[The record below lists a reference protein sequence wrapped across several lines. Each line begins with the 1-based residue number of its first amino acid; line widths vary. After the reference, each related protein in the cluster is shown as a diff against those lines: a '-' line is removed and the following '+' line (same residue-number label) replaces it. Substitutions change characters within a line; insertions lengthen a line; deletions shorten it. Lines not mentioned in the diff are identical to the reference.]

1 MHAPAPRAWPGSGR
15 GSILALDVGGANLKA
30 ADGIGHVAAEPFE
43 LWRRPRD
50 LAARLTA
57 IVAARRPRRVVA
69 TMTGEIAD
77 CYPDRATGVV
87 EIVAAVEA
95 AASACGA
102 TAGIYLVDGSIVSP
116 DEARR
121 RPAAAA
127 ASNWHALA
135 RLAAVHAGAEV
146 ALLLDVGSTTTDI
159 LLLDRRGAVALA
171 SDDAGRMA
179 SGELVYT
186 GIERTP
192 LAALVRSLPC
202 GGRRVPVAAETFAR
216 SQDVWL
222 LLGGLP
228 EDEASTDTCD
238 GAPATRAAARRR
250 IARSLLVD
258 AGALDDAAA
267 RLAASHAALLQ
278 ASRVAA
284 AIERVL
290 AAHGAEPGAVV
301 LSGHGTALAETALDR
316 AGLRMPRVSLERI
329 LGPAVSRAAPA
340 HALAL
345 VAAGVIP

>member
-1 MHAPAPRAWPGSGR
+1 MHAPAPRAAPASGPGG
-15 GSILALDVGGANLKA
+15 ILALDVGGANLKA
-30 ADGIGHVAAEPFE
+30 ADGLGHVVAEPFE
-43 LWRRPRD
+43 LWRRRHELAGRLAD
-50 LAARLTA
+50 L
-57 IVAARRPRRVVA
+57 VAARRPGLVVA

-77 CYPDRATGVV
+77 CYPDRATGVC

-95 AASACGA
+95 AAAACGA
-102 TAGIYLVDGSIVSP
+102 AAGIYLVDGRIVPP

-135 RLAAVHAGAEV
+135 RLAAAHAGADA

-159 LLLDRRGAVALA
+159 LLLDRGGAVVLA
-171 SDDAGRMA
+171 SDDPGRMA

-228 EDEASTDTCD
+228 EDPASLDTCD
-238 GAPATRAAARRR
+238 GAPATRTAARRR
-250 IARSLLVD
+250 LARNLLVD
-258 AGALDDAAA
+258 VEALDDAAA
-267 RLAASHAALLQ
+267 RQAAAHAAALQ
-278 ASRVAA
+278 AGRVAA
-284 AIERVL
+284 AIRRVL
-290 AAHGAEPGAVV
+290 AAHRVAPAAVV
-301 LSGHGTALAETALDR
+301 LSGHGTALAEAALER
-316 AGLRMPRVSLERI
+316 AGLRLPRVSLERI

-345 VAAGVIP
+345 VAAGAIR